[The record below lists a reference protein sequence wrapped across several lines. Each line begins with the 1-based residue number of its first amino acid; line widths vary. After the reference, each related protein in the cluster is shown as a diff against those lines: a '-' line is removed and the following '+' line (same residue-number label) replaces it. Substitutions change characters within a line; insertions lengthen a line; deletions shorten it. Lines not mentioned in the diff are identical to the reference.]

1 MQLCMFWLR
10 TFEHTNET
18 LQMRNTLQ
26 LDEGGSVFN
35 PEIGKYEFQLF
46 RFKLATEI
54 QQYSIHTK

>member
-26 LDEGGSVFN
+26 LDEGGFIFY
-35 PEIGKYEFQLF
+35 PEIEKYDF
-46 RFKLATEI
+46 
-54 QQYSIHTK
+54 